1 MKILLVEDHTP
12 TASYIVKGLNEA
24 GINAKTAAD
33 GKTALDYMI
42 SEDFDCIIL
51 DIMLPIIDGLT
62 LLKTFRASD
71 TATPVI
77 MLTAKDSLEDKLS
90 GLESGADDYLV
101 KPFAFSEL
109 LARIKAVMR
118 RKQPR
123 QTQSVIVI
131 EDLQIDTIKHKVTRG
146 GKNIDLTKKEFNLLC
161 LFAAHKDEVLGR
173 TYISEQVWDINFDTD
188 TNIVDVAVKRLRN
201 KIDDG
206 FERKLIHTIR
216 GVGYVLR

>member
-123 QTQSVIVI
+123 QTQSIIVI
-131 EDLQIDTIKHKVTRG
+131 EDLQIDAIKHKVTRG

-173 TYISEQVWDINFDTD
+173 TYISEQVWDINFDTE
-188 TNIVDVAVKRLRN
+188 TNVVDVAVKRLRN

-206 FERKLIHTIR
+206 FERKFIHTIR